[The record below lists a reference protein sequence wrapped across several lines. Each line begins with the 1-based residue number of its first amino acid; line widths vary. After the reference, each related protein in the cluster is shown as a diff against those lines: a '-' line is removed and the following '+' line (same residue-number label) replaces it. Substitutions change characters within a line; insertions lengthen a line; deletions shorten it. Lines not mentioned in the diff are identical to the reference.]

1 LKNIVPAKP
10 VSEKKRIVLVDD
22 HPLLRQGIGQLINA
36 TADLEVCGE
45 AGSRAEA
52 MEVIQRAQPDLAV
65 VDLSLKHE
73 RGLELVKDLRVQQP
87 GVRVLVLSMH
97 DEDLYAERVLRAG
110 ARGYIMKQEAA
121 DKVIEAIRCV
131 LSGSVYVSER
141 ISRRIV
147 HQAVGAP
154 AGASR
159 NKVAHLSDRELEIL
173 LLIGK
178 GHGNQRIA
186 RQLFISV
193 KTVETHRA
201 NLRQKLGL
209 ASGADLLQHAIHWAQ
224 EAGEF

>member
-1 LKNIVPAKP
+1 MSLTPALNKH
-10 VSEKKRIVLVDD
+10 RIVLVDD
-22 HPLLRQGIGQLINA
+22 HPLLRQGIGQLINQ

-45 AGSRAEA
+45 ASTRAEA
-52 MEVIQRAQPDLAV
+52 MDVIRRTKPDLAV
-65 VDLSLKHE
+65 VDLSLKNE
-73 RGLELVKDLRVQQP
+73 RGLELVKDLRLQQP
-87 GVRVLVLSMH
+87 DVRILVLSMH
-97 DEDLYAERVLRAG
+97 NEDLYAERVLRAG

-121 DKVIEAIRCV
+121 NKVIEAIRAV
-131 LSGSVYVSER
+131 LAGSVYVSE
-141 ISRRIV
+141 SVAARIV
-147 HQAVGAP
+147 HQIADVPCPDQSTAAP
-154 AGASR
+154 
-159 NKVAHLSDRELEIL
+159 KLTDRELEIL